1 MPQPSAVDKG
11 ERLIWDSDGV
21 SVWLAKVAIPKR
33 KYTQLYLFA
42 FVRRF
47 SDGNGILQGTGYVV
61 SRNGFN
67 DLREFDTLD
76 EAKLYVESIYELER
90 S

>member
-1 MPQPSAVDKG
+1 MDKG

-90 S
+90 G